1 MCLCEHYNNSA
12 ERLRT
17 LFYLSLKHEKMGTL
31 KIAVVASNGKTTSK
45 EVQLAEEQPLRGL
58 KNGSKIQLVAVAID
72 ELGEN
77 ADTSAVRAMVCR
89 STDNGNY
96 PQYLLALKNGV
107 TPAIVPISAL
117 GRQFDEEEY
126 RVNDLTAQ
134 LSEASGYNALVESGA
149 TLKVTIRRGAYT
161 YANQNTP
168 TTGVRSISLEQVATG
183 SSIAISDKETIR
195 QFVDLIKSARDY
207 ANR

>member
-1 MCLCEHYNNSA
+1 
-12 ERLRT
+12 
-17 LFYLSLKHEKMGTL
+17 MGTL
-31 KIAVVASNGKTTSK
+31 KISVVASNGKTTSK

-72 ELGEN
+72 ELGES
-77 ADTSAVRAMVCR
+77 ADNSAVRACVCR
-89 STDNGNY
+89 KTENGNY
-96 PQYLLALKNGV
+96 PQYLLALKNGN
-107 TPAIVPISAL
+107 TPAIVPVSAL

-126 RVNDLTAQ
+126 KVNDLTAQ
-134 LSEASGYNALVESGA
+134 LSEASGYNALVESGT

-183 SSIAISDKETIR
+183 KPIAISDTDTIQ
-195 QFVDLIKSARDY
+195 QFIDLIKSARDY